1 MTEVLKW
8 IKGMDDG
15 GIKVDKGMH
24 DGGIKVDKGNGWRRY
39 KCG

>member
-15 GIKVDKGMH
+15 GIKVDKG
-24 DGGIKVDKGNGWRRY
+24 NGWRRY
-39 KCG
+39 KSE